1 MPTLRVTIPVRIPNK
16 PPRSI
21 MSDIGYQSPYFP
33 FPHLPN
39 AFNRFSNGSFVGRIA
54 PDFGPYPTY
63 ASKSK

>member
-1 MPTLRVTIPVRIPNK
+1 MTNTRVSIPIFIPNK

-39 AFNRFSNGSFVGRIA
+39 PYNRYGNSSVVSERLA
-54 PDFGPYPTY
+54 DFIPYPGG
-63 ASKSK
+63 